1 MPTEHALD
9 YLAATKRPTTPA
21 VVVAFGNEPFLS
33 RLVLRELRRTVLDGD
48 DGDFS
53 LTVLNGGQSQW
64 RDVVDELSTVALF
77 GGGRRL
83 VVVEEADDFV
93 SRNRP
98 HLEDY
103 VARPKSGGVLVLEV
117 RSWPSN
123 TRLYKA
129 VDASGLQIE
138 CQAPAEARLLKWLAA
153 WARQQYNVKLDRS
166 AAEDLLEII
175 GPELGLLDQ
184 ELAKLAS
191 SAAPGGEITPELVQ
205 ELVNGGRTKTTWEM
219 LDAAVAGQAAQALAQ
234 LDRLITSGENAV
246 GLLAQVG
253 STLRRFAAAT
263 RWIEQTETEGRR
275 AALRPA
281 LEAAGFKP
289 FILTKAE
296 SQLKQLG
303 RGRAGSLYRWLLDAD
318 LALKG
323 TSSSSTRS
331 RIVLEQLIARLS
343 TAADPRTTTPANPR

>member
-1 MPTEHALD
+1 
-9 YLAATKRPTTPA
+9 
-21 VVVAFGNEPFLS
+21 VVVAFGDEPFLK
-33 RLVLRELRRTVLDGD
+33 RLVLRELRRAVLGAD

-53 LTVLNGGQSQW
+53 LTVLSGAVAQW
-64 RDVVDELSTVALF
+64 RDVVDELATVALF
-77 GGGRRL
+77 GGGHRL
-83 VVVEEADDFV
+83 VVLQEADEFV
-93 SRNRP
+93 SRHRP
-98 HLEDY
+98 QLEDY

-117 RSWPSN
+117 QTWPSN

-129 VDASGLQIE
+129 VDASGLQLE
-138 CQAPAEARLLKWLAA
+138 CQAPPEARLLKWLAG
-153 WARQQYNVKLDRS
+153 WARQQYEVKLDRP

-191 SAAPGGEITPELVQ
+191 SAGPGGDITPELVQ
-205 ELVNGGRTKTTWEM
+205 ELVHGGRTKTTWEM
-219 LDAAVAGQAAQALAQ
+219 LDAAVAGKAREALDQ
-234 LDRLITSGENAV
+234 LDRLLTSGENAI
-246 GLLAQVG
+246 GLLAQIG

-263 RWIEQTETEGRR
+263 RLIEQAEAEGRR
-275 AALRPA
+275 AALWPA

-289 FILTKAE
+289 FVLNKAE

-303 RGRAGSLYRWLLDAD
+303 RARASSLYHWLLDAD

-323 TSSSSTRS
+323 TSSSAARS

-343 TAADPRTTTPANPR
+343 STADPRITSQAASR

>member
-9 YLAATKRPTTPA
+9 YLAAKKRAAVPA
-21 VVVAFGNEPFLS
+21 VVVAFGDEPFLS
-33 RLVLRELRRTVLDGD
+33 RLVLRELRRVVLDGD

-53 LTVLNGGQSQW
+53 LTVLNGSQSQW

-83 VVVEEADDFV
+83 VIVEEADEFV

-103 VARPKSGGVLVLEV
+103 VARPKSGGVLVLDV
-117 RSWPSN
+117 KSWPSN

-129 VDASGLQIE
+129 ADASGLQLD
-138 CQAPAEARLLKWLAA
+138 CNAPAEAKLLKWLVA
-153 WARQQYNVKLDRS
+153 WAREHYDVKLDRS

-191 SAAPGGEITPELVQ
+191 SAAPGGEVTPELVQ

-219 LDAAVAGQAAQALAQ
+219 LDAAVAGQAGEALGQ
-234 LDRLITSGENAV
+234 LDRLLTSGENAV

-263 RWIEQTETEGRR
+263 RAIEQAEADGHR

-289 FILTKAE
+289 FVLSKAE

-303 RGRAGSLYRWLLDAD
+303 RGRAGNLYRWLLEAD

-323 TSSSSTRS
+323 TSSSATRS
-331 RIVLEQLIARLS
+331 RIVLEQLISRLS
-343 TAADPRTTTPANPR
+343 TAADPRNAARAN